1 MTKIVPY
8 EAFLYRRA
16 GLEAARGLG
25 RLQELCRELQ
35 ASFRSLAESADQF
48 LFLVTHA
55 RRVQEMECAAFHR
68 LNALYH
74 TALKA
79 PSLAEMETAR
89 DAYVEQ
95 MTWERSRRRQAGW

>member
-8 EAFLYRRA
+8 EVFLFRRA

-25 RLQELCRELQ
+25 RLQELCLELQ
-35 ASFRSLAESADQF
+35 ASFQSLAEGADQF
-48 LFLVTHA
+48 LILVTHA
-55 RRVQEMECAAFHR
+55 RRVQEAECAAFHR

-74 TALKA
+74 TALEA
-79 PSLAEMETAR
+79 PTLAELETAR

-95 MTWERSRRRQAGW
+95 MTWERSQRRQSGM